1 MLETLRHLLRLFII
15 ARILVRYDALFPLE
29 ALDLGLVV
37 AWTVRILGGRPD
49 KRFVGKRQGERL
61 AAAMQELGPTF
72 IKLGQLVSTRP
83 DLVGESMAAD
93 LAALRDQLKPF
104 SPSEVRNAVET
115 EFSAPLETLFSS
127 FQLDPI
133 AAASIAQVHLAVT
146 DDNRNVAVKVLR
158 PGIERAFQ
166 RDLALFLWIADIA
179 ELRHPAIRRLRPVA
193 VIQTLADI
201 TAIEMDLRLEA
212 AAASELKSNFLNDAR
227 LEVPEIDWQRTAR
240 RVMTSSRV
248 EGISIN
254 DKDKMRANGIDL
266 SAVAVTLIQTFLEQ
280 VFRDGFFHA
289 DLHHGNLFVTSNG
302 TIQVVDFGIMGRLE
316 PNMRHFFA
324 ELLLAFLDS
333 DYRRAAEL
341 HLETGILTSD
351 QSVESFA
358 QACRS
363 IGEPILGLPANRIS
377 IGRLL
382 GQLLEVTK
390 TFSMETQ
397 PQLLMLQK
405 TMVVV
410 EGVARGL
417 DPELDI
423 WKTART
429 VVEPWVQETLAPDA
443 RLRDSLHR
451 AAGAAKRIP
460 DLISHAEHAA
470 ASLTSHGFRLHPDS
484 AKAIAVAQAR
494 HRRPL
499 NILIGVV
506 VALLA
511 VALIHSA

>member
-1 MLETLRHLLRLFII
+1 
-15 ARILVRYDALFPLE
+15 
-29 ALDLGLVV
+29 
-37 AWTVRILGGRPD
+37 
-49 KRFVGKRQGERL
+49 
-61 AAAMQELGPTF
+61 MQELGPTF

-83 DLVGESMAAD
+83 DLVGEPMAAD

>member
-1 MLETLRHLLRLFII
+1 MACPSLLVAIRRGLRALRIWRAVLTLIIFVWWDARQWTYPGGCTSERRQARQTIRTRWLTTELLQ
-15 ARILVRYDALFPLE
+15 
-29 ALDLGLVV
+29 LGYS
-37 AWTVRILGGRPD
+37 
-49 KRFVGKRQGERL
+49 
-61 AAAMQELGPTF
+61 F

-83 DLVGESMAAD
+83 DLVGESMAAA

-240 RVMTSSRV
+240 RVMTSSRD

-397 PQLLMLQK
+397 HQLLMLQK

-417 DPELDI
+417 DPALDI

-429 VVEPWVQETLAPDA
+429 VVEPWVQETVAPDA